1 MPFACSLLQLYLR
14 MTLFKSFLEQRLNHT
29 LPGQK
34 AQNRMRPHPA
44 IHKNP
49 DFKPNLPEND
59 QYRNSSVLVPIITWK
74 EELEVI
80 LTLRTS
86 GIKHGGQLSFP
97 GGGREGNET
106 FEETALRESRE
117 EIGLIEKSVSIA
129 GLMTP
134 LYVNHSNN
142 MVTPVVGFIDQKQ
155 SFTPNPNE
163 VEEIF
168 SVSFSELMETK
179 NHLRQEWDL
188 KETKFTVPI
197 FDIHK
202 VPLWGATAMM
212 MSELLEL
219 YREYKS

>member
-1 MPFACSLLQLYLR
+1 MI
-14 MTLFKSFLEQRLNHT
+14 LFKTFLEQRLNHS

-34 AQNRMRPHPA
+34 AQDRMRPHPSS
-44 IHKNP
+44 HKNP
-49 DFKPNLPEND
+49 EFKPNLPEND

-74 EELEVI
+74 DELEVI

-97 GGGREGNET
+97 GGGREGDET

-117 EIGLIEKSVSIA
+117 EIGLIEKNVSLA
-129 GLMTP
+129 GIMTP

-142 MVTPVVGFIDQKQ
+142 MVTPVVGFIDQEQ
-155 SFTPNPNE
+155 TFVPNPNE
-163 VEEIF
+163 VEEVF
-168 SVSFSELMETK
+168 TVSFSELLETK
-179 NHLRQEWDL
+179 NHICQEWDL
-188 KETKFTVPI
+188 RETKYTVPF

-219 YREYKS
+219 YKEFRS